1 MGQNRR
7 GAGFLS
13 GLIIGAALG
22 AIAGLFIS
30 QKSDKD
36 TVGGKMRDMI
46 ARGRE
51 TVREAIEEGKA
62 TAARKEAEY
71 QASFEKEEDE

>member
-7 GAGFLS
+7 GSGFFS
-13 GLIIGAALG
+13 GLIIGTALG
-22 AIAGLFIS
+22 AIAGLFLS
-30 QKSDKD
+30 QKSEKD
-36 TVGGKMRDMI
+36 TVGGKMRDLI

-51 TVREAIEEGKA
+51 NIREAIEEGKA

-71 QASFEKEEDE
+71 QAGFEKEEDE